1 MKMEQIEY
9 FIKNKLN
16 ITFEYNNE
24 NEKYKTIKWENLH
37 KLDTGKQILF
47 LKLIIPWI
55 LKYKSEDEYKN
66 SLKEWLLIKL
76 SPSTEDQYSYIKNI
90 KIVENILF
98 NHEFTFEE
106 DLKKIIC
113 IIYEILNKF

>member
-1 MKMEQIEY
+1 MNQIEY
-9 FIKNKLN
+9 FIHDKLN
-16 ITFEYNNE
+16 ITINYENE

-37 KLDTGKQILF
+37 KLDTSKQILF
-47 LKLIIPWI
+47 SKLIIPWI

-76 SPSTEDQYSYIKNI
+76 SPSTENQHSYFKNI

-98 NHEFTFEE
+98 KHEFKFEE

-113 IIYEILNKF
+113 IIYEILNQ

>member
-1 MKMEQIEY
+1 MEQIEY
-9 FIKNKLN
+9 FIHDKLN
-16 ITFEYNNE
+16 ITINYENE

-47 LKLIIPWI
+47 SKLIIPWI
-55 LKYKSEDEYKN
+55 LKYKSDDEYKT
-66 SLKEWLLIKL
+66 SLIEWLLIKL
-76 SPSTEDQYSYIKNI
+76 SPSTENQHSYFKNI

-98 NHEFTFEE
+98 KHEFKFEE

-113 IIYEILNKF
+113 IIYEILNQ